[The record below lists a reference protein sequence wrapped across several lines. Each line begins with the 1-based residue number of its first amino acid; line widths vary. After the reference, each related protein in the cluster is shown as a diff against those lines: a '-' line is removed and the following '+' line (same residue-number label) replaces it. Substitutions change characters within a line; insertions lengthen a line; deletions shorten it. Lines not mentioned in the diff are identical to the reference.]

1 MEKDVKIANENCKI
15 RFYTNLQC
23 LTDPW
28 RFSSW
33 NAKTD
38 AKIDTENAWLQY
50 CISFFCAS
58 LNPEYVN

>member
-23 LTDPW
+23 QTDPW
-28 RFSSW
+28 RFSPW

-38 AKIDTENAWLQY
+38 AKIDTENAWQTSVLYLIFLCQPQSWI
-50 CISFFCAS
+50 C
-58 LNPEYVN
+58 